1 MTRLPVTASYNNYTV
16 KTSRTLSALCNHRT
30 PRDRR
35 DLICS
40 QCPCRGRVSWLQ
52 AWTPLQ
58 HAEFCFHLPR
68 SFCDACWMQ
77 AYLIYLFALRLL
89 RVSEGCWHFA
99 QTWWVVVRYHNPRG
113 WDPREWAG
121 GKALGRGRVLIIVE
135 KESFPAASVTG
146 SPNLEE
152 TLEMTSP
159 RNWCF
164 NQLITGGLGRWFGF
178 LEIWKA
184 VEWSRKISNMS
195 AWDCTLQAL

>member
-16 KTSRTLSALCNHRT
+16 KTSRTLSALCDHWT
-30 PRDRR
+30 ARDRR

-68 SFCDACWMQ
+68 SFLMLAEDKPTSS
-77 AYLIYLFALRLL
+77 YLIYLFALRLL

-99 QTWWVVVRYHNPRG
+99 QTWWVVRDHNPKG

-135 KESFPAASVTG
+135 KESFPAASVVLPT
-146 SPNLEE
+146 
-152 TLEMTSP
+152 
-159 RNWCF
+159 
-164 NQLITGGLGRWFGF
+164 
-178 LEIWKA
+178 
-184 VEWSRKISNMS
+184 
-195 AWDCTLQAL
+195 